1 MKISA
6 NEEYGLR
13 IILRVALLETASPL
27 KLVSLSQIAEA
38 EGITPEYAASIITLL
53 RNGELIESVRGK
65 NGGYKLAKDP
75 KDITLYNVVSALSEK
90 IFPSSFCDS
99 HAGVLERC
107 MHSSSCSIRPVWHYI
122 TSLLDQLFSR
132 ITLAELMQT
141 ESSVKD
147 LVNNSMADVMEMIR

>member
-1 MKISA
+1 VKISA

-13 IILRVALLETASPL
+13 IILRIALLEAEFPN
-27 KLVSLSQIAEA
+27 KLVSLHQIAEA
-38 EGITPEYAASIITLL
+38 EGITPEYTASIITLL
-53 RNGELIESVRGK
+53 RNGSLIESVRGK
-65 NGGYKLAKDP
+65 NGGYKLAKEP
-75 KDITLYNVVSALSEK
+75 KDISLYNVVSALSEK

-132 ITLAELMQT
+132 ITLAELMKKET
-141 ESSVKD
+141 DVKN
-147 LVNNSMADVMEMIR
+147 LVNNSMVDVMEMIK